1 MGWSSGRS
9 RGSVAK
15 GGARAGANLAASC
28 RADEGS
34 VGAVARAADV
44 AAAEAERPRGV
55 GTRTARDARRTMRVE
70 TDAAVGAS

>member
-1 MGWSSGRS
+1 MVVGTVEGVGRE
-9 RGSVAK
+9 R
-15 GGARAGANLAASC
+15 GARAGANLAASC